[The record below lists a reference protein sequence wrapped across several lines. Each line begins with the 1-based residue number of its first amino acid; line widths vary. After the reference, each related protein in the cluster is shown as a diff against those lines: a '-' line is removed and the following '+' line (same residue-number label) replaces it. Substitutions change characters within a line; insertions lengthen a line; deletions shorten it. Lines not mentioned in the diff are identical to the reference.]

1 MAEQII
7 SPGVFT
13 RENDQSFLPAGI
25 GAIGA
30 AVVGP
35 TLKGP
40 AFVPTV
46 INSFSDYVNVF
57 GPMTDDTFVPH
68 TVANYLRSAGT
79 VTVTRVLAG
88 GGYTYDVSS
97 NQQPVAIVAQTHAT
111 AHDALDLTGA
121 AGTDLSFTIT
131 LPIAD
136 GGENDSTGTI
146 ILLDTD
152 QTTSPAATANTI
164 AVGTSGTA
172 DAVITANTIDAING
186 VVNATNTKVKQATS
200 GVGQTG
206 VIGVEAFPGSSD
218 TEISLRLTHAG
229 AGGNTGTVIAT
240 TSGVNVTSGNAVAFT
255 GGTDILLGVI
265 KPSKATSTPDLGDSA
280 VELGPLGSQAIAS
293 GSFGLL
299 LKGQSGGSQATSGQ
313 RYTASMDPGAQ
324 DYLFTQINDNS
335 SNSKT
340 AVNAYDGTPGFAY
353 INFEAVQKQM
363 VASGSMTGNTLGNYQ
378 IGSGSKI
385 NLIPLSSDLVYSGNE
400 LSQTEGYSYASTPY
414 IRSQFVDASKNTT
427 KLFRIH
433 TLAHGSSCNK
443 DYKVSISNQ
452 QTHADIDGVSQYTTF
467 SLILRD
473 YNDKDN
479 GMSIVGAWNNLTLD
493 PTDTNYIARVIGDQ
507 YPQYNDVLDKVEL
520 LGNYPPSQPYIRVE
534 VASAVED
541 AATSPS
547 LLPKG
552 FDAIKDP
559 ILGSAFTLNS
569 SIAIFPSASYE
580 GSQVVG
586 GVYSEDGFLG
596 WMPTEKENGKHNEN
610 WLAPLTDAATA
621 NVAGEFNVDNYHGH
635 NNSNAWSGSL
645 SASIDSTG
653 NSGPKNSQLKF
664 TVPFQNG
671 DDGIR
676 PDVIRFT
683 GGESTLSSEYT
694 TNNKIYGFDLSTAT
708 SAGTTGYNKAL
719 DILSNQDEYD
729 INMLVLPGLNKR
741 YHSTVTSKAITMAE
755 GRGDCFYVMDVADKD
770 ASIGTAITT
779 ISGTDS
785 NYTATYYPWVKVDG
799 ATRPILVPPSV
810 VVPGAIAQSDAIA
823 GGAEWFAP
831 AGLNRGVLGR
841 VRDVKI
847 RLNQSER
854 DRLYEAKIN
863 PIASFPGLSNP
874 CIWGQKTL
882 QSRATALNRIN
893 VRRLLIA
900 VKKYIASSSR
910 YLVFEQN
917 TTATRNRF
925 LNIVNPYLEG
935 IQQGQGLYAFRVVMD
950 ESNNTPNV
958 VDRNQLVGN
967 IYLQP
972 AKTAEFIVLDFN
984 VLPTGATFDTG
995 GTGGGGGSY

>member
-46 INSFSDYVNVF
+46 LNNFADYVNVF

-79 VTVTRVLAG
+79 VTVCRVLAG
-88 GGYTYDVSS
+88 GGYTYDVSG
-97 NQQPVAIVAQTHAT
+97 NQQPVAIISQTHAT

-131 LPIAD
+131 LTVAD
-136 GGENDSTGTI
+136 GGESDSQGTI

-152 QTTSPAATANTI
+152 QTTAPAAAANTI

-186 VVNATNTKVKQATS
+186 VVNAVNTKVKQATS

-206 VIGVEAFPGSSD
+206 IIGIEAFPGTTD
-218 TEISLRLTHAG
+218 TEISLRLKLAG
-229 AGGNTGTVIAT
+229 GGGNTGTVIAT
-240 TSGVNVTSGNAVAFT
+240 TSGVNVTSGNPVAFT
-255 GGTDILLGVI
+255 GGKDVILGII
-265 KPSKATSTPDLGDSA
+265 KPSKALSPSDLSLSA
-280 VELGPLGSQAIAS
+280 VESGSNGSQAIAT
-293 GSFGLL
+293 GSFGVL
-299 LKGQSGGSQATSGQ
+299 LKGVTGGSQATSGQ
-313 RYTASMDPGAQ
+313 RYTASLNPINQ

-335 SNSKT
+335 ANSKT
-340 AVNAYDGTPGFAY
+340 AVDAYDGTPGFAY
-353 INFEAVQKQM
+353 MNFEAVQKQM

-378 IGSGSKI
+378 IGSGSQI
-385 NLIPLSSDLVYSGNE
+385 NLFPLSSDLVYSGNE
-400 LSQTEGYSYASTPY
+400 LAQTEGYSYASTPY
-414 IRSQFVDASKNTT
+414 FRSQFIDASKNT
-427 KLFRIH
+427 KQLFRIH

-443 DYKVSISNQ
+443 DYKISIANH
-452 QTHADIDGVSQYTTF
+452 QTPADIDGIPQYATF
-467 SLILRD
+467 SLILRR
-473 YNDKDN
+473 YNDKDSS
-479 GMSIVGAWNNLTLD
+479 MSSVGAWNNLSLD
-493 PTDTNYIARVIGDQ
+493 PESTNYIAKVIGDQ

-520 LGNYPPSQPYIRVE
+520 LGNYPTSQPYIRVE
-534 VASAVED
+534 VDSAVED
-541 AATSPS
+541 KATSPS

-552 FDAIKDP
+552 FAAIKDP
-559 ILGSAFTLNS
+559 ILASAFTLNS
-569 SIAIFPSASYE
+569 IVPLFPSASYE
-580 GSQVVG
+580 GSQQVG
-586 GVYSEDGFLG
+586 GVYDSNGFLG

-610 WLAPLTDAATA
+610 WLLPLTDAAIA
-621 NVAGEFNVDNYHGH
+621 NVSGEFNIDNYFGH
-635 NNSNAWSGSL
+635 NDSGLWSGSL

-653 NSGPKNSQLKF
+653 NAGPTNTQLQF
-664 TVPFQNG
+664 TAPFQNG

-676 PDVIRFT
+676 PDTVRFT
-683 GGESTLSSEYT
+683 GGESTLSSNYT
-694 TNNKIYGFDLSTAT
+694 SNKIYGFDLSSAT
-708 SAGTTGYNKAL
+708 TAGTVGYGKAL
-719 DILSNQDEYD
+719 NILSNQDEYD
-729 INMLVLPGLNKR
+729 INMLVTPGLNKR
-741 YHSTVTSKAITMAE
+741 YHSTVTTKAITTVE
-755 GRGDCFYVMDVADKD
+755 GRGDCFYIMDVVDKD
-770 ASIGTAITT
+770 ASIGTAISN

-785 NYTATYYPWVKVDG
+785 NYAATYYPWVKVDG

-917 TTATRNRF
+917 TSSTRNRF

-950 ESNNTPNV
+950 ESNNTPDV

-995 GTGGGGGSY
+995 GGGGY